1 MWKMIFQA
9 RRNVS
14 HWTVGKV
21 GVISSRWNPRHLFI
35 KSFLTEFILDSM
47 GLLRKMYNIS
57 ILNPRLPLP
66 VLTLCFFTFPLSF
79 CLFGFGFLGV
89 FWFFFFSCEESVFHR
104 ELFYSELG
112 LQIWSDFSLLIS
124 TVTPI
129 NYFNIQLRHY
139 YNYWRTVEW
148 NKMICSQFFFS
159 KRMQKLLYWM

>member
-1 MWKMIFQA
+1 MQSIPFWQRMFHFKLKSRCGKHLHMWKMIFQA

-89 FWFFFFSCEESVFHR
+89 FWFFFFFPVRSLSFTENFSILNLVFR
-104 ELFYSELG
+104 SEAILA
-112 LQIWSDFSLLIS
+112 
-124 TVTPI
+124 
-129 NYFNIQLRHY
+129 
-139 YNYWRTVEW
+139 
-148 NKMICSQFFFS
+148 C
-159 KRMQKLLYWM
+159 